1 MPSRLQAYG
10 ALYAALLA
18 FSFGFVGYQVRS
30 WRRSAGERRQQVKWL
45 ASGAVVTIVSA
56 IIAVSF
62 SSSGPTSTLLDWA
75 DNLAWFGL
83 AALPV
88 SMGVGILRYRLYEID
103 RLISRTLAYAAVTAL
118 LVGVYADLVL
128 LSTHVLSLN
137 SPVAVA
143 ASTLAAA
150 ALFNPL
156 RRRVQRFVD
165 RRFNR
170 ARYDAELTVTAF
182 AARLKDA
189 VDLGSVRA
197 DLTSVVQDT
206 LEPSHVSLWLNDRG

>member
-18 FSFGFVGYQVRS
+18 FSFGFVGYQVLS

-88 SMGVGILRYRLYEID
+88 SMDVGD
-103 RLISRTLAYAAVTAL
+103 PAV
-118 LVGVYADLVL
+118 
-128 LSTHVLSLN
+128 
-137 SPVAVA
+137 PAV
-143 ASTLAAA
+143 
-150 ALFNPL
+150 
-156 RRRVQRFVD
+156 RD
-165 RRFNR
+165 RR
-170 ARYDAELTVTAF
+170 
-182 AARLKDA
+182 
-189 VDLGSVRA
+189 
-197 DLTSVVQDT
+197 
-206 LEPSHVSLWLNDRG
+206 